1 LSKIF
6 DRVVLKRLLNHT
18 ELQSVLPDQQLGFR
32 AHHSTCH
39 QVSRIVK
46 DIKIGFQSK
55 FSTGMLL
62 LDIEKAYDMVWHVG
76 LIYKMSPNYP
86 LFLLKIVKS
95 FLTGRTFALHY
106 RGLQSRVHDIP
117 AGLPQGAA
125 LSPTLYNIFTSD
137 SPDLD
142 ACQNAIFADETA
154 IYSTHS
160 NAQIL
165 VQNLQNDIDKLQEL
179 FIICLDIFEP
189 RNFIIWLKLISLKI

>member
-1 LSKIF
+1 
-6 DRVVLKRLLNHT
+6 
-18 ELQSVLPDQQLGFR
+18 
-32 AHHSTCH
+32 
-39 QVSRIVK
+39 
-46 DIKIGFQSK
+46 
-55 FSTGMLL
+55 
-62 LDIEKAYDMVWHVG
+62 
-76 LIYKMSPNYP
+76 MSPNYP

-95 FLTGRTFALHY
+95 FLTDRIFTLHY

-142 ACQNAIFADETA
+142 ACQNALFADETA